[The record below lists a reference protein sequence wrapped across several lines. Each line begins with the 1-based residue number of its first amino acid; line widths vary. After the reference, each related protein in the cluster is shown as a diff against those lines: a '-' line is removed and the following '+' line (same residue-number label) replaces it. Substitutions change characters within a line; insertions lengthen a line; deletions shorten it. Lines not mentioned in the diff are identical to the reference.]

1 VANKQKSPPP
11 GEPGAGLEEGGDSML
26 LAEAISARAAFGL
39 EALDLVPGLF
49 NGAVNQMDLNRILR
63 MLQPRQEK
71 VIRR

>member
-1 VANKQKSPPP
+1 
-11 GEPGAGLEEGGDSML
+11 ML